1 MQLPAAILDINGQ
14 WTGVQGR
21 LLQHD
26 RLSIGEKQQ
35 SSELSIRCS
44 ADEHL
49 WLTRQCPRRRDVAHW
64 NEIGV
69 FRSIL
74 SRRDLTL
81 FHVLQ
86 KANSPLETHGAF
98 LPLQGLLQSVL
109 WAHHLT
115 SGKHQLKGIGDLMRD

>member
-21 LLQHD
+21 LLQHG

-49 WLTRQCPRRRDVAHW
+49 WLTRQCPRQRDVAHW

-74 SRRDLTL
+74 SHRDLTL

-86 KANSPLETHGAF
+86 KANSPLETPQHGAF
-98 LPLQGLLQSVL
+98 
-109 WAHHLT
+109 
-115 SGKHQLKGIGDLMRD
+115 